1 MGYKEKEVCL
11 WWLPVFVVVVRV
23 SLIPILLYYIHI
35 PIPQEI
41 EASTP
46 EEWWSQLKEYT
57 HSFAFSMD
65 TLVRKA
71 YGYHGNRAR
80 RRMRFPRRHIL
91 ARIIRLEEERVS
103 QQLEFEPV
111 VLSAPRPLALISPD
125 TCKLL
130 KGPEIRSHLASWLPV
145 SLRLSRLE
153 LLFSTDIHGR
163 TLERFYSHVSG
174 SRLTITVIQL
184 LENDAVIGMFAS
196 HAWRISPKVYGD
208 GECFLFRASP
218 DAQCYKWKPSSTDH
232 MDVIDDDESSTVKSR
247 ALLEQFQVGRP
258 DFISM
263 GGNPDGTCGLR
274 LNEDLTRG
282 ESAAAVG
289 FGNDG
294 PLVAGMDVFDVGL
307 VEAYRLV
314 QMGESFDDHER

>member
-1 MGYKEKEVCL
+1 
-11 WWLPVFVVVVRV
+11 
-23 SLIPILLYYIHI
+23 
-35 PIPQEI
+35 
-41 EASTP
+41 
-46 EEWWSQLKEYT
+46 
-57 HSFAFSMD
+57 MD

-91 ARIIRLEEERVS
+91 ARIIRLEEERLRS
-103 QQLEFEPV
+103 QQLLDLDEHVQLPE
-111 VLSAPRPLALISPD
+111 APSPSRPLALLSPPDNDDDD

-130 KGPEIRSHLASWLPV
+130 KDPLLRSHLASWLPV
-145 SLRLSRLE
+145 SLKLSKLE
-153 LLFSTDIHGR
+153 LLFSTNVHGR
-163 TLERFYSHVSG
+163 TLERFYSHVSR

-184 LENDAVIGMFAS
+184 LETDAVIGMFATQ
-196 HAWRISPKVYGD
+196 AWHISSEVYGD
-208 GECFLFRASP
+208 GECFLFRAYP
-218 DAQCYKWKPSSTDH
+218 DPQCYKWKPTADYVVYS
-232 MDVIDDDESSTVKSR
+232 MEDDESSVSNVKKR

-258 DFISM
+258 NFISM

-294 PLVAGMDVFDVGL
+294 PLVPGMDFFDVGL
-307 VEAYRLV
+307 VETYRLV
-314 QMGESFDDHER
+314 RMGESFDDHER